1 MTDKGPLDQSDLQ
14 SRIAAAREREEARTR
29 PDPAKRAM
37 TSGYGMALRLA
48 IEMVTALGV
57 SVLLGLW
64 LDGEL
69 GTAPLF
75 LIVFL
80 VLGMGAGFINVYR
93 AVGGLTQGSL
103 GGPRATRRG
112 TDAKGNGGRG
122 GD

>member
-1 MTDKGPLDQSDLQ
+1 MTDENGPPANSDLQ

-48 IEMVTALGV
+48 IEMVAALGV
-57 SVLLGLW
+57 SVFLGYW
-64 LDGEL
+64 IDDAL
-69 GTAPLF
+69 GTLPLF

-80 VLGMGAGFINVYR
+80 ILGMGAGFINVYR
-93 AVGGLTQGSL
+93 AVSGFTHGSL
-103 GGPRATRRG
+103 DPAKKRRDADSNGGP
-112 TDAKGNGGRG
+112 G